1 MHQANG
7 GKMLEQLNSTK
18 ALFVRQS
25 FELAE
30 IFSFETRN
38 KYRIR
43 DEQGRDV
50 AFAAEQQK
58 SFFGFLMRQFLGHWR
73 SFDIHFFNLQRQEFM
88 IAHHPFRWFFQRLD
102 VYEAGGR
109 HLGAVERY
117 FSLLSKHFKIHDA
130 QGRVLLE
137 VYSPIWKIWT
147 FPFRRQG
154 RELARISKKWS
165 GLGYEMFTDRDN
177 FLVEYSDPAL
187 TQDERALVLASA
199 IYIDLLFFERKA
211 D

>member
-1 MHQANG
+1 
-7 GKMLEQLNSTK
+7 MLEDLNTTK
-18 ALFVRQS
+18 ALFVKQT

-50 AFAAEQQK
+50 AFAAEQQRG
-58 SFFGFLMRQFLGHWR
+58 FLGFLMRQFFGHWR
-73 SFDIHFFNLQRQEFM
+73 TFDVHFFNLQRQEFM
-88 IAHHPFRWFFQRLD
+88 IAKHPFRWFFQRLE
-102 VYEAGGR
+102 VYGAGGR
-109 HLGAVERY
+109 HLGVVERC
-117 FSLLSKHFKIHDA
+117 FSLLSKHFKVYDA
-130 QGRVLLE
+130 HGRVLFE
-137 VYSPIWKIWT
+137 VHSPFWKIWT
-147 FPFRRQG
+147 FPFRRHG

-177 FLVEYSDPAL
+177 FRVDYLDTSL
-187 TQDERALVLASA
+187 TQDERALVLASS

-211 D
+211 S